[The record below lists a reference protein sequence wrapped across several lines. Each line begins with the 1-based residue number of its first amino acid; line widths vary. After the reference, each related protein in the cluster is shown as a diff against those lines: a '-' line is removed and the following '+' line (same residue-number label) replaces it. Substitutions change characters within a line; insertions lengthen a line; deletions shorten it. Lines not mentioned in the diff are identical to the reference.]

1 MSNNVT
7 NIKKEVPVKA
17 EPHSFFQ
24 EMEERMQELERHFG
38 SLFQRD
44 WVKPMRLE
52 FPEWTRRGM
61 LELKTP
67 KVDIIERDND
77 ILVRA
82 EIAGVK
88 KEDLDVSLT
97 ETAITI
103 KGSTS
108 EEIKE
113 EKGDYFRSETMK
125 GEFSRTLSLPA
136 KVDGSKAESTY
147 HDGML
152 EVIVPKLEKARRHK
166 VTVT

>member
-1 MSNNVT
+1 MSNNIT

-24 EMEERMQELERHFG
+24 EMEERMQEFERHFE
-38 SLFQRD
+38 SLFQHN
-44 WVKPMRLE
+44 WVRPMRLE

-82 EIAGVK
+82 EIAGVEK
-88 KEDLDVSLT
+88 DDLDVSLT

-103 KGSTS
+103 KGCTS
-108 EEIKE
+108 EETKE
-113 EKGDYFRSETMK
+113 EKVDYFRSETMK
-125 GEFSRTLSLPA
+125 GEFSRTLTLPA
-136 KVDGSKAESTY
+136 KVDGSKAESKY
-147 HDGML
+147 KDGML
-152 EVIVPKLEKARRHK
+152 EVVVPKLEKTRRHQVK
-166 VTVT
+166 IK

>member
-1 MSNNVT
+1 MSKNIT

-17 EPHSFFQ
+17 EPQGFFR

-38 SLFQRD
+38 SLFQQD
-44 WVKPMRLE
+44 WFKPMHLE

-103 KGSTS
+103 KGSAS

-125 GEFSRTLSLPA
+125 GEFSRTLALPA
-136 KVDGSKAESTY
+136 KVDGGKAESTY
-147 HDGML
+147 KDGML

>member
-1 MSNNVT
+1 MSKNIT

-17 EPHSFFQ
+17 EPQGFFQ

-38 SLFQRD
+38 SLFQQD
-44 WVKPMRLE
+44 WFKPMHLE

-61 LELKTP
+61 MELKTP

-125 GEFSRTLSLPA
+125 GEFSRTLALPA
-136 KVDGSKAESTY
+136 KVDGGKAESTY
-147 HDGML
+147 KDGML

>member
-1 MSNNVT
+1 MSNNIT

-17 EPHSFFQ
+17 EPHGFFQ
-24 EMEERMQELERHFG
+24 EMEERMQEFERNFE

-52 FPEWTRRGM
+52 FPEWTRHGM

-97 ETAITI
+97 ESAITI

-113 EKGDYFRSETMK
+113 EKAEYFRSETMK
-125 GEFSRTLSLPA
+125 GEFSRTLALPA
-136 KVDGSKAESTY
+136 KVDGSKAESKY
-147 HDGML
+147 KDGML
-152 EVIVPKLEKARRHK
+152 EVVVPKLEKARRHK

>member
-1 MSNNVT
+1 MSNNIT

-17 EPHSFFQ
+17 ESHGFFQ

-38 SLFQRD
+38 SLFQQD
-44 WVKPMRLE
+44 WFKPMHLE

-125 GEFSRTLSLPA
+125 GEFSRTLALPA
-136 KVDGSKAESTY
+136 KVDGGKAESTY
-147 HDGML
+147 KDGML

>member
-1 MSNNVT
+1 MSKNIT

-17 EPHSFFQ
+17 EPQGFFQ

-38 SLFQRD
+38 SLFQQD
-44 WVKPMRLE
+44 WFKPMHLE

-125 GEFSRTLSLPA
+125 GEFSRTLALPA
-136 KVDGSKAESTY
+136 KVDGGKAESTY
-147 HDGML
+147 KDGML

>member
-1 MSNNVT
+1 MSKNIT
-7 NIKKEVPVKA
+7 NIKKEVPVKD
-17 EPHSFFQ
+17 EPYDFFKD
-24 EMEERMQELERHFG
+24 MEERLQELERHVG

-44 WVKPMRLE
+44 WIKPMHLE

-97 ETAITI
+97 DTAITI
-103 KGSTS
+103 KGSAC
-108 EEIKE
+108 EEKQE
-113 EKGDYFRSETMK
+113 EKGDYFRSETRK
-125 GEFSRTLSLPA
+125 GAFARTLTLPT
-136 KVDGSKAESTY
+136 KVNGRMAESTY
-147 HDGML
+147 RNGML
-152 EVIVPKLEKARRHK
+152 EVIVPKQEQGRRHK